1 MRRALTVIASLA
13 AFLGA
18 GSAQAQDWLTPHLE
32 SQRWNNL
39 NNNRDRSDRDRS
51 PRAEPGAPPPCTV
64 DMVPSAERRR
74 VEAEFQRR
82 VRSEGHD
89 RAYAWSV
96 EQGRLTRQRMQAR
109 GVCR

>member
-1 MRRALTVIASLA
+1 MRRAIVVFASLA
-13 AFLGA
+13 AFLNA
-18 GSAQAQDWLTPHLE
+18 APVQAQDWLTPHLE

-39 NNNRDRSDRDRS
+39 NNNRERADRDRS
-51 PRAEPGAPPPCTV
+51 RAEPGAPPPCTL
-64 DMVPSAERRR
+64 DMVSSAERRR

-82 VRSEGHD
+82 VQTQGYD